1 MSPADGALAA
11 LGGQAPVA
19 PASAAEFVRA
29 RRAMFG
35 LTGANNRVPEEA
47 QRAPLPPCRHALSEN
62 GHFRFGYDADAFA
75 VRQHPAQ
82 RYWTGYGSPTRL
94 HDGFAAEFLRAVTA
108 IGELGGG
115 RISISAGAGYVG
127 RAVLAVARRLRLEI
141 EQIVVEVDGVAPRV
155 PERNL
160 RSRRRRASFVE
171 FASFARGFASR
182 VGCADAWIALEAF
195 HATTSPRLHVCDGG
209 ELKLMNHGV
218 DPARGAVVA
227 PADWTL
233 VDNEKFTAL
242 DRFLIANE
250 RPGTAQVLRWS
261 PELIAAQ
268 LDAAPNRRWLAA
280 TARASGAVT
289 RAAWTNQ
296 AARLRLFREAFPGIE
311 LAPDARAVWRNA
323 DFVER
328 MRLLSR
334 ELRHANPGCA
344 QQHHTPLARLASQL
358 GLDLGPVVAAS
369 GEVYGRVAPDGAP
382 SPGLEATVALAEE
395 RDGDR

>member
-1 MSPADGALAA
+1 M
-11 LGGQAPVA
+11 
-19 PASAAEFVRA
+19 
-29 RRAMFG
+29 
-35 LTGANNRVPEEA
+35 
-47 QRAPLPPCRHALSEN
+47 
-62 GHFRFGYDADAFA
+62 
-75 VRQHPAQ
+75 
-82 RYWTGYGSPTRL
+82 
-94 HDGFAAEFLRAVTA
+94 
-108 IGELGGG
+108 
-115 RISISAGAGYVG
+115 
-127 RAVLAVARRLRLEI
+127 LAVARRLRLEI
-141 EQIVVEVDGVAPRV
+141 EQIVVEIDGVAPRV

-160 RSRRRRASFVE
+160 RSRRRRATFAE

-195 HATTSPRLHVCDGG
+195 HATTSPRVHVCDGV

-242 DRFLIANE
+242 DRYLIAGA
-250 RPGTAQVLRWS
+250 RPGIAQVLRWS

-268 LDAAPNRRWLAA
+268 LDAAPSRAWLAA

-296 AARLRLFREAFPGIE
+296 AARLRLFREAFPGLE
-311 LAPDARAVWRNA
+311 LAPDARTVWRDA
-323 DFVER
+323 GFVER

-334 ELRHANPGCA
+334 ELRHANPCCA

-369 GEVYGRVAPDGAP
+369 GRIYGRVTPDDAP
-382 SPGLEATVALAEE
+382 SPGLEAALELADG